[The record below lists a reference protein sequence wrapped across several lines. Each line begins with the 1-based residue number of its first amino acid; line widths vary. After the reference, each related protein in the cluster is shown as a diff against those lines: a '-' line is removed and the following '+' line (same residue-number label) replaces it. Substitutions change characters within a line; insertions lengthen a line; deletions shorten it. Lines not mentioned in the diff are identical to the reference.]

1 MPGKYTA
8 WGNAYDW
15 PPTDKLNFQSMADM
29 SEYIADMV
37 AEFEMRQD
45 QINLAHRS
53 ATLASMASFPAAP
66 LPAVSHPAS
75 LQSGGQPV
83 HSVHQVAPPAYPAG
97 QAQMNAAPYAAS
109 LQSGRQQ
116 MLPSQQ
122 VVGSAMNSNQ
132 MNWNQGYQAGPTYLI
147 AGNQFLMP
155 QAAPLAPHA
164 SQANRM
170 PATYAAVPAPFGQN
184 MYAARHAAPPAP
196 APQAYHHHH
205 APSAA
210 LAGLLPQS
218 QSAAPQQPIDL
229 TGVDD
234 EITTSTPAPQRAGTK
249 RAKSDNS
256 SGAAPPKVKKA
267 RVEKPKVEK
276 PKVEKPKVEKPKVE
290 KKPKK
295 EKKVKTPKI
304 PNSGLRTPTLAAA
317 TTAPGYDNS
326 FQFEGEP
333 LAMQQQPQ
341 YQQYQQPAQQQQQK
355 YLSAPVET
363 QSSSNPINLISDAP
377 EMMRTD
383 SAISGL
389 DGEQEQQQQQQQGE
403 LEAVVEN
410 QLSSNADDFTF
421 FDLDGGQEQQQQQQ
435 QEELEAAVVK
445 QFSSNADDST
455 FDFQYEEYVP
465 SESAKG
471 FAAAYR
477 AGTMQDYEINLMD
490 TLEPGWRTCI

>member
-66 LPAVSHPAS
+66 LPSVSHPAS
-75 LQSGGQPV
+75 LQSFGQPL
-83 HSVHQVAPPAYPAG
+83 HSVHQVAPPAYPAD

-116 MLPSQQ
+116 MLPAQQ
-122 VVGSAMNSNQ
+122 VVRSAMNSNQ
-132 MNWNQGYQAGPTYLI
+132 MNWNQGYQGGPTYLV
-147 AGNQFLMP
+147 AGNQFLIQ

-164 SQANRM
+164 SQANSI
-170 PATYAAVPAPFGQN
+170 PATYAAAPAPFGQN
-184 MYAARHAAPPAP
+184 MYAARQAAPPAP
-196 APQAYHHHH
+196 APQAYHHHG

-218 QSAAPQQPIDL
+218 QSAASQQPIDL
-229 TGVDD
+229 TGHDD
-234 EITTSTPAPQRAGTK
+234 EITTSTPAPQHAGTK
-249 RAKSDNS
+249 RARSNNT

-267 RVEKPKVEK
+267 R
-276 PKVEKPKVEKPKVE
+276 VEKPKVE

-317 TTAPGYDNS
+317 TTAPAYDNS
-326 FQFEGEP
+326 FQFQGEP
-333 LAMQQQPQ
+333 LTMQQQPQ
-341 YQQYQQPAQQQQQK
+341 HQQYQQPAQQQQQK

-389 DGEQEQQQQQQQGE
+389 DGEQEQQQQQQQQQGE
-403 LEAVVEN
+403 LEPVVEN
-410 QLSSNADDFTF
+410 QFSSNADDFTF
-421 FDLDGGQEQQQQQQ
+421 FDFDGGQQQQQQ
-435 QEELEAAVVK
+435 QEEREAAVEK